1 MHFTMI
7 MLNDLMIMQTPAV
20 VFLSVHINCC
30 PLANL
35 TLQVNTFI
43 GILVCLFNVCMFVLS
58 YILRTFYAFNETG

>member
-35 TLQVNTFI
+35 TLHVNTFI
-43 GILVCLFNVCMFVLS
+43 GIMVFLFNVCMLF
-58 YILRTFYAFNETG
+58 